1 MEGTQPKAQ
10 SSYWVVPS
18 PPSGFRV
25 YLGEDGKPQITF
37 TGRESFARYQLYRHK
52 DGEDAQLIKTWEGKG
67 AVTYEDTAALPGCTY
82 TYYVLPV
89 HREMQVGG
97 EQVKGPTTQEI
108 TVTTPEAVID
118 VEIPA
123 PSPHV
128 DSSPPPP
135 FVWMN

>member
-1 MEGTQPKAQ
+1 M
-10 SSYWVVPS
+10 
-18 PPSGFRV
+18 
-25 YLGEDGKPQITF
+25 
-37 TGRESFARYQLYRHK
+37 
-52 DGEDAQLIKTWEGKG
+52 GKG

-97 EQVKGPTTQEI
+97 EQVKGPATQEI

-128 DSSPPPP
+128 DSSPVPSPSP
-135 FVWMN
+135 SPVRLDELTAAFSGG